1 MAAVAVAMEGR
12 AGICPAATGKRRA
25 RFLHQGFNLCET
37 PVGALYMTSF
47 NKREEAFERKF
58 VLDEELRFKAMAR
71 RNRLLGEWVAG
82 KLGKSGQ
89 EASDYARSVILADF
103 EEAGDE
109 DVFRKVSS
117 DLAAGGVTTSET
129 EIRETMERLL
139 AAAVEEVQA
148 GS

>member
-1 MAAVAVAMEGR
+1 
-12 AGICPAATGKRRA
+12 
-25 RFLHQGFNLCET
+25 
-37 PVGALYMTSF
+37 MTSF

>member
-1 MAAVAVAMEGR
+1 
-12 AGICPAATGKRRA
+12 
-25 RFLHQGFNLCET
+25 
-37 PVGALYMTSF
+37 MTSF

-109 DVFRKVSS
+109 DVFRKVSG
-117 DLAAGGVTTSET
+117 DLAAGGVTISET
-129 EIRETMERLL
+129 EIRDTMERLL

>member
-1 MAAVAVAMEGR
+1 
-12 AGICPAATGKRRA
+12 
-25 RFLHQGFNLCET
+25 
-37 PVGALYMTSF
+37 MTSF
-47 NKREEAFERKF
+47 SKREEAFERKF
-58 VLDEELRFKAMAR
+58 VLDEDLRFKAMAR
-71 RNRLLGEWVAG
+71 RNRLLGEWTAG

-89 EASDYARSVILADF
+89 EAADYARSVILADF
-103 EEAGDE
+103 EEAGEE
-109 DVFRKVSS
+109 DVFRKVSG

>member
-1 MAAVAVAMEGR
+1 
-12 AGICPAATGKRRA
+12 
-25 RFLHQGFNLCET
+25 
-37 PVGALYMTSF
+37 
-47 NKREEAFERKF
+47 
-58 VLDEELRFKAMAR
+58 MAR

-109 DVFRKVSS
+109 DVFRKVSG
-117 DLAAGGVTTSET
+117 DLAAGGVTISET
-129 EIRETMERLL
+129 EIRDTMERLL

>member
-1 MAAVAVAMEGR
+1 
-12 AGICPAATGKRRA
+12 
-25 RFLHQGFNLCET
+25 
-37 PVGALYMTSF
+37 MTSF

-89 EASDYARSVILADF
+89 DATDYAKSVILADF

-109 DVFRKVSS
+109 DVFRKVSG
-117 DLAAGGVTTSET
+117 DLAAAGVSVGEP

-139 AAAVEEVQA
+139 AVAVEEVQA
-148 GS
+148 GN